1 MIWGKIHIYCYV
13 TCTLCITQGMLLNA
27 GSPGIFKVQLIPIC
41 GKRFSHPIFMWVS
54 VLHMCCV
61 CNFTALDNL
70 DCQNVTHISRS
81 SSGSLSSLP
90 SALSCP
96 SLFPGE
102 AGFGPVPP
110 PHHHPQ
116 QQQQQGVAGANIDLG
131 AVYQNTVENRVTRT
145 FSQHWIIVGKHLRL
159 GLHPLSI
166 WS

>member
-1 MIWGKIHIYCYV
+1 
-13 TCTLCITQGMLLNA
+13 
-27 GSPGIFKVQLIPIC
+27 
-41 GKRFSHPIFMWVS
+41 
-54 VLHMCCV
+54 MCCV

-70 DCQNVTHISRS
+70 DCQNVKHISRS
-81 SSGSLSSLP
+81 SRSSSLSSLP

-110 PHHHPQ
+110 PHHHPQQ

-159 GLHPLSI
+159 GLPVLTVNMILILYLVRVLLLDFDGKFTLLIPNIELGKAFRINKADVEVQANFHSSLKM
-166 WS
+166 